1 MNVCVSL
8 SRRLQ
13 KRRLLLRALKSRVS
27 RLFVENASVF
37 DRQNTNNLHLL
48 LLLLYYIA

>member
-1 MNVCVSL
+1 MNVSL

-13 KRRLLLRALKSRVS
+13 KHRLLLRALKSRVS

-37 DRQNTNNLHLL
+37 DRQNSINQQSTSTIITTL
-48 LLLLYYIA
+48 A

>member
-1 MNVCVSL
+1 MNVSL

-37 DRQNTNNLHLL
+37 DRQNTNNQHLL
-48 LLLLYYIA
+48 TIISTYYIA